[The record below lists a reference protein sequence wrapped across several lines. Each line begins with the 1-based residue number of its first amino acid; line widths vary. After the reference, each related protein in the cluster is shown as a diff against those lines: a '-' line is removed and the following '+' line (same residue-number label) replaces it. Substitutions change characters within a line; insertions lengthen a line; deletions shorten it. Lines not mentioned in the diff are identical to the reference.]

1 MINKKIVIIGGGGH
15 AGIILDCIKA
25 QNKYQPIGYL
35 DKKKGNFYHE
45 DIKYLGDIDNFF
57 KNIKKKYKNEKL
69 YFTIAIGDNFVRKKI
84 YFYLI
89 KNKKL
94 SLNWATLIHPSAS
107 ISSKVKIAKGAQIL
121 NGSIIS
127 FNTKISKLVCINT
140 GATIDHDNYF
150 ASFSGAGP
158 GACTGGNVKVG
169 EISFLGINS
178 SVKHNINIGKNV
190 IVGGNSF
197 VNSNCEAN
205 SVYVGV
211 PARKIKSRS
220 ENDSYL

>member
-1 MINKKIVIIGGGGH
+1 MIKKKIVIIGGGGH

-169 EISFLGINS
+169 KKSYLGIGCTINNS
-178 SVKHNINIGKNV
+178 IKIEDNV
-190 IVGGNSF
+190 IIGAQSF
-197 VNSNCEAN
+197 VNKNCKKN
-205 SVYVGV
+205 SLYFGV
-211 PARKIKSRS
+211 PAKKIK
-220 ENDSYL
+220 NIK